1 MFEER
6 TVQVCLAEARFWYWR
21 YQENQSDTK
30 SFQRAIDCLQE
41 AILRDQQEVKDNVL

>member
-6 TVQVCLAEARFWYWR
+6 TVQVCLAEARFWYGC
-21 YQENQSDTK
+21 YQENQSDTVM
-30 SFQRAIDCLQE
+30 FQRFVDCLHE